1 MLQERVASV
10 LFGMVIIL
18 EIDTWKVESECSS
31 ISNACV
37 FVFTWSHTGLKK
49 KKKPLLMQTVNVIV
63 LLLIIGVRISPRQL
77 Q

>member
-49 KKKPLLMQTVNVIV
+49 KKPLLMQTVNVIV